1 VATLGKILL
10 AAGVALVLLG
20 AAFLLL
26 ARLGVTR
33 LPGDLVVRRESF
45 TLYVP
50 LGLMLVLSVLLTIAL
65 NVFLRR

>member
-1 VATLGKILL
+1 MATLGKILL

-20 AAFLLL
+20 AAFLVL

-50 LGLMLVLSVLLTIAL
+50 LGLMVVLSVLLTIAL
-65 NVFLRR
+65 NLFLRR

>member
-1 VATLGKILL
+1 MATLGKILL

-33 LPGDLVVRRESF
+33 LPGDIVVRRENL

-50 LGLMLVLSVLLTIAL
+50 LGLMVVLSVLLTIAL
-65 NVFLRR
+65 NLFLRR